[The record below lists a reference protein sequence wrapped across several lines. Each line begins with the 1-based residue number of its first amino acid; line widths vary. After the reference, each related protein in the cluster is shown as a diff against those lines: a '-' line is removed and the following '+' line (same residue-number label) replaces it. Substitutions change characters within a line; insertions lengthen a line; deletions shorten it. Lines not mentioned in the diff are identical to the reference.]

1 MPLVPLK
8 TILDRA
14 DAGGYAVPAFDT
26 VDHASAEAVVQAAQA
41 LRRPVIVMVPEA
53 AFPLI
58 SAETFFPF
66 LVRLAEMASVP
77 VALQLDHGKTLEA
90 VMRAIHGGFS
100 AVMIDGS
107 SLPLGEN
114 IALTQKIAALANAA
128 GVSVEAEIGH
138 VADGEGRFEGSAV
151 DESQYTQPLEAKKF
165 AEETGVDALAVA
177 VGTVH
182 GVYKGVPK
190 LDLERLREIKRYV
203 GLPLVL
209 HGGSGVSDAEFAG
222 AVRGGIRKINLFTE
236 ISLAALGRG
245 LDCARQRENKL
256 HFAELIVAGKQAVYE
271 IACGYLEKFGGEA
284 HAPEAAR

>member
-26 VDHASAEAVVQAAQA
+26 MDHASAEAVVQAAQE
-41 LRRPVIVMVPEA
+41 LRLPVIVMAPEA

-58 SAETFFPF
+58 STDTFFPF
-66 LVRLAEMASVP
+66 LVRLAETAAVP
-77 VALQLDHGKTLEA
+77 VALQLDHGKSLEA

-114 IALTQKIAALANAA
+114 IALTQKIAALAHAA

-138 VADGEGRFEGSAV
+138 VAGGEGRFEGSAV

-190 LDLERLREIKRYV
+190 LDFERLQEIKRCV

-222 AVRGGIRKINLFTE
+222 AIRGGIRKINLFTE

-245 LDCARQRENKL
+245 LDCACQRENKL
-256 HFAELIVAGKQAVYE
+256 HFAELIAAGKQAVYE

-284 HAPEAAR
+284 HAPEAAL